1 MTRPSLA
8 GVERGDYAW
17 EVKCPTCGAAPGR
30 PCYGNGEMPRH
41 MTHGAR
47 AAVRLKALTAAV
59 RDVLARHAP
68 EWPCGNPAHTNPDV
82 GCPECEDSC
91 ADCGQS
97 WPCPTVRALAAHL
110 DLTDPEGDPT

>member
-8 GVERGDYAW
+8 GIERGDHAW
-17 EVKCPTCGAAPGR
+17 EVKCPACGAAPGR

-59 RDVLARHAP
+59 RDVLALHQSLPDSRSALFPHPLCACGKA
-68 EWPCGNPAHTNPDV
+68 WPCATR
-82 GCPECEDSC
+82 
-91 ADCGQS
+91 
-97 WPCPTVRALAAHL
+97 TTIAAHL

>member
-8 GVERGDYAW
+8 GIERGDHAW

-47 AAVRLKALTAAV
+47 AAVRLKALTTAV
-59 RDVLARHAP
+59 RVVLRLHTEREHRPLDGIYLGGTVCNHCRHP
-68 EWPCGNPAHTNPDV
+68 WPCATR
-82 GCPECEDSC
+82 
-91 ADCGQS
+91 
-97 WPCPTVRALAAHL
+97 RALADRL
-110 DLTDPEGDPT
+110 DLTDPEGEPS

>member
-8 GVERGDYAW
+8 GIERGDHAW

-59 RDVLARHAP
+59 RDVLALHQEHEDTGKCNECTFAP
-68 EWPCGNPAHTNPDV
+68 YSQASV
-82 GCPECEDSC
+82 
-91 ADCGQS
+91 S
-97 WPCPTVRALAAHL
+97 WPCPTVRALAARL
-110 DLTDPEGDPT
+110 DLTDPEGEPT

>member
-8 GVERGDYAW
+8 GIERGDHAW

-59 RDVLARHAP
+59 RDVLA
-68 EWPCGNPAHTNPDV
+68 
-82 GCPECEDSC
+82 ECERFRFKGRGAPDDMPAEFDEG
-91 ADCGQS
+91 ADAA
-97 WPCPTVRALAAHL
+97 VAAIRRALATRL